1 MPPRSYVARFGLGI
15 ALAAIPATAF
25 AHPGHGIAQ
34 GFSSGFVHPLQGLD
48 HLIAMVAVGMIAAR
62 MGGRALWALPAAFLS
77 MLALGGFLG
86 MQGKVLPY
94 AETSIVLSLAVFGL
108 ALLFDWRVPAIAA
121 AVVAGL
127 FAISHGYVH
136 GIRDSCRLPVGRLR
150 VWVHAGRRASDR
162 RWNRLRTA
170 RAIAPKSLI

>member
-86 MQGKVLPY
+86 MQGRVLPY

-108 ALLFDWRVPAIAA
+108 ALLFDWKVPAIAA

-136 GIRDSCRLPVGRLR
+136 GIEMA
-150 VWVHAGRRASDR
+150 AGSQWAAYASGFMLAAALLIVAGIGLGLQERSLQRA
-162 RWNRLRTA
+162 
-170 RAIAPKSLI
+170 